1 MITFLI
7 ILDIFLFIYLSV
19 AFVVFL
25 NFLIRPFNMKVTRKD
40 TGVTT
45 EFHGFKK
52 IKWLFIF
59 SLIWPFV
66 MHFTRGDE

>member
-1 MITFLI
+1 MITFLL
-7 ILDIFLFIYLSV
+7 ILEIFLFIYLSI
-19 AFVVFL
+19 AFVIFL

-52 IKWLFIF
+52 FKWLFIF

-66 MHFTRGDE
+66 LHFAGRDD